1 MMNHEKLPSLKYMD
15 DRLDS
20 LKREL
25 SYLQP
30 GSPEHRNKLEEIKE
44 FLTEYKK
51 TASQTPKRMRVA
63 GKKRKTRRIRSR
75 K

>member
-1 MMNHEKLPSLKYMD
+1 MA

-30 GSPEHRNKLEEIKE
+30 GSPEHRNKLEEVKE
-44 FLTEYKK
+44 YVKEYNKQS
-51 TASQTPKRMRVA
+51 TQTPKRMRVA
-63 GKKRKTRRIRSR
+63 GRKRKTRRRRCR